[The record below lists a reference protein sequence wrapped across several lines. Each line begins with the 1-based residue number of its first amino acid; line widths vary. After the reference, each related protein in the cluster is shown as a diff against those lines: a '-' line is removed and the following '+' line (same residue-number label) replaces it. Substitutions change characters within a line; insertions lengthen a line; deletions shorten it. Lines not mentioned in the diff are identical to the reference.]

1 QGGIFLKIERN
12 RSGSAAVSAMHFA
25 AMYCFRL
32 QGAIPPFWGAL
43 ADCIFCNLSYSELK
57 YLTFAKL
64 AETKR
69 ATMFDRFVET
79 NDQRRWQQ
87 LKLLNLLA
95 ACHDE
100 EMFADA
106 LVATCGIVLKRPQRA
121 YRLLQASQLTR
132 FAKGPAEE

>member
-1 QGGIFLKIERN
+1 
-12 RSGSAAVSAMHFA
+12 MHFA

-106 LVATCGIVLKRPQRA
+106 LVATCGIVLKRPQRV